1 MLKCQKDL
9 FSLDTQVTYLNCAY
23 KAPLLKKAEKE
34 AIKALEIER
43 NPFKLKSNNF
53 FEISDEIRKEFSKII
68 GCQSNEIAIL
78 PSTSY
83 GFANVFKNIKLN
95 RTNALTVENEFPSGY
110 FAIKKW
116 CDETNSELRVIKR
129 DNSNAEDWNHKIINA
144 INYDTNLVMIS
155 SIHWMSGTK
164 FDLKEIGQK
173 CIEVGAYFIVDGT
186 QSVGAS
192 LLNVKELHID
202 ALICAGY
209 KWLFGPYSMALG
221 YFSKKFKDGVPIE
234 ESWMNRTNAAD
245 FSNLTNYDI
254 KYKSMS
260 SRYNVGQTTNFIL
273 SPIMLAG
280 LKQIN
285 SWGVSNIVDY
295 CDQLSQ
301 NMIKKLKP
309 LNISFENKKYFKP
322 HLFSLGIP
330 KEINPVNLK
339 KRLDNEKIYVSLRG
353 NNVRVSLNV
362 FNNDDDIEKLICVV
376 KKELI

>member
-95 RTNALTVENEFPSGY
+95 RINALTVENEFPSGY

-173 CIEVGAYFIVDGT
+173 CTEVGAYFIVDGT

-254 KYKSMS
+254 KYKSIS

>member
-95 RTNALTVENEFPSGY
+95 RINALTVENEFPSGY

-116 CDETNSELRVIKR
+116 CDEINSELRVIKR

-173 CIEVGAYFIVDGT
+173 CKEVEAYFIVDGT

-221 YFSKKFKDGVPIE
+221 YFSKD
-234 ESWMNRTNAAD
+234 S
-245 FSNLTNYDI
+245 SNTSFLI
-254 KYKSMS
+254 
-260 SRYNVGQTTNFIL
+260 F
-273 SPIMLAG
+273 LA
-280 LKQIN
+280 N
-285 SWGVSNIVDY
+285 PF
-295 CDQLSQ
+295 
-301 NMIKKLKP
+301 P
-309 LNISFENKKYFKP
+309 LNFGATISPE
-322 HLFSLGIP
+322 
-330 KEINPVNLK
+330 
-339 KRLDNEKIYVSLRG
+339 
-353 NNVRVSLNV
+353 
-362 FNNDDDIEKLICVV
+362 
-376 KKELI
+376 